1 MQNVSIQKAS
11 ELPQVVKSA
20 VEQLLGS
27 FGGVSGTGYETPTCQ
42 PLSHWRLRTLK
53 RMEFRHRLIAV
64 VEHQADSL
72 HNDIVNH
79 EVN

>member
-27 FGGVSGTGYETPTCQ
+27 FG
-42 PLSHWRLRTLK
+42 
-53 RMEFRHRLIAV
+53 
-64 VEHQADSL
+64 DSL
-72 HNDIVNH
+72 VMRKTSSAGMKMGAACGRLVDGVVVC
-79 EVN
+79 EGR